1 MSVRGSNAKLPT
13 RTYSIALYSRTSNI
27 RILQARKN
35 KKRAPDRI
43 WNLKFPVSGE
53 FPHQKSV
60 LFSIQCKSIKT
71 TLRYGFGSVRSG
83 YGLEYSADIPKLS
96 VGFSSFT
103 DWPGRRESGTSTHQ
117 KLHFRRTKVRS
128 HEVVL
133 QNVISRKV
141 ISTKNS
147 RKFHDKKSENV
158 FFFFLSWVEFRHGR
172 AIGSGRTPPDET
184 MWEYLR
190 LWSVSFFPRLTR
202 YQFFGKQLSGRFTFH
217 EILFSAVRFPGRRY
231 AISRTAFSK

>member
-35 KKRAPDRI
+35 KKRAPVRI

-96 VGFSSFT
+96 VGFFRSPVIFQFYRLARTTGIRNIDASGITFPKNKSAITRSSFT
-103 DWPGRRESGTSTHQ
+103 KRNLPESDINKKFPKIPWQ
-117 KLHFRRTKVRS
+117 KKWKR
-128 HEVVL
+128 
-133 QNVISRKV
+133 
-141 ISTKNS
+141 
-147 RKFHDKKSENV
+147 
-158 FFFFLSWVEFRHGR
+158 FFFFFELGWV
-172 AIGSGRTPPDET
+172 
-184 MWEYLR
+184 
-190 LWSVSFFPRLTR
+190 
-202 YQFFGKQLSGRFTFH
+202 
-217 EILFSAVRFPGRRY
+217 
-231 AISRTAFSK
+231 